1 MDGPVTEIKASV
13 SWALKEEKMPA
24 AFQFTNEPPLRLI
37 LRLPRFGVAGHSAL
51 LYFSSA
57 GICWLWV
64 EKKRLSGVA
73 AFKLP
78 KPLMLNTLILH
89 YG

>member
-57 GICWLWV
+57 EICWLWV
-64 EKKRLSGVA
+64 EEKIEWYSSV
-73 AFKLP
+73 
-78 KPLMLNTLILH
+78 
-89 YG
+89 